1 MSTWSVLNIIGWVFL
16 VSSWIVPTLMKRESS
31 DKHFVGAILA
41 AISCGI
47 FVSAL
52 VVQLIK

>member
-31 DKHFVGAILA
+31 DKHFVGAVLA

-47 FVSAL
+47 FVGAL
-52 VVQLIK
+52 VVQLMK